1 MSDERAVTRPVVN
14 VNEPLPDDPGVA
26 DRWAL
31 ICGESLTDLMPSDE
45 RGEAWRAVPG
55 GSPFNT
61 ALALARLGMPTSL
74 LQPGF
79 PRRPGQTG
87 DRTVG
92 AGGGGPELCAAHIAA
107 NDDWSHEE
115 PPARKEVGRPPAV
128 VHVDH
133 WRASSSPQ
141 GSCRRA
147 TSGSTTSR
155 RACDGRPSPGIG
167 LHQTRLP
174 TADTGCARERADWC
188 RQALRESKVRG
199 RICYVCLHVC
209 D

>member
-115 PPARKEVGRPPAV
+115 PPARKEDR
-128 VHVDH
+128 
-133 WRASSSPQ
+133 SSSCGGTRRSLASIILTAGFLQ
-141 GSCRRA
+141 ARYQRQYDVEESVRRA
-147 TSGSTTSR
+147 AVAGHWPAPNQVANRRHWLRSR
-155 RACDGRPSPGIG
+155 
-167 LHQTRLP
+167 
-174 TADTGCARERADWC
+174 AR
-188 RQALRESKVRG
+188 
-199 RICYVCLHVC
+199 
-209 D
+209 